1 MTELLMVETTVV
13 DSPPTDDL
21 IVAEGLSKQYN
32 VGGEI
37 VNAVDEIDLR
47 IARGKL
53 VALRGQSGSG
63 KSTLLSLIGA
73 LDTATSG
80 TLLVD
85 SVNVTALKGKAE
97 VEYRRSKTGFVFQ
110 SFNLIP
116 HLTALENVMLPMEFV
131 GVSTQQQLER
141 ARDLL
146 KRVVIQLDRQL
157 HRPSRLSGGQ
167 QQRVAIAR
175 ALANDPSVI
184 LADEP
189 TANLDSKTGTQ
200 IIDLL
205 RKLVDENRT
214 VIVATHDDAIAAKA
228 NVVVEMLD
236 GKIVGNQVKRVKT
249 SAR

>member
-1 MTELLMVETTVV
+1 MVETTVV
-13 DSPPTDDL
+13 ESPPSDDL
-21 IVAEGLSKQYN
+21 IIAEGLSKQYN

-37 VNAVDEIDLR
+37 VHAVDEIDLR

-85 SVNVTALKGKAE
+85 GVNVTTLKGKAE
-97 VEYRRSKTGFVFQ
+97 VEYRRRKTGFVFQ

-116 HLTALENVMLPMEFV
+116 HLTALENVMLPMEFI

-146 KRVVIQLDRQL
+146 KRVGIQLDRQL

-205 RKLVDENRT
+205 RKLVDESRT

-236 GKIVGNQVKRVKT
+236 GKIVGNQVKRVKNP
-249 SAR
+249 AR